1 MMLKRWWI
9 YQQERFPILK
19 HGMLILVFSSATVL
33 YSALLSDRT
42 PNSRSLLVA
51 FLTFFL
57 FFLQLRIID
66 EFKDYNE
73 DRRYRPY
80 RPVPRGLI
88 DLKELGIVGILG
100 AAIQL
105 YLAYSLSI
113 DLAILLGL
121 VWIYMLLMSQEFF
134 LKPFLKTH
142 PILYLISHNLIL
154 PLICLYGSA
163 CDWLVAKESMPL
175 EILWFLV
182 ASSSTGLVIEIG
194 RKIRA
199 PQDEEVGVETY
210 SVLWGRDNAVL
221 VWCFVILLSSV
232 SSYFAAEQIGFS
244 RPFGFLLFILGTG
257 VSLIAY
263 VFFNRPTRKGAKLI
277 DTMSGLWTLSIY
289 LSLGIVPFFL
299 HYEVYRFPAG

>member
-9 YQQERFPILK
+9 YQQERFPILQ
-19 HGMLILVFSSATVL
+19 HGMLILVFSSATVF
-33 YSALLSDRT
+33 YSALLRDRE
-42 PNSRSLLVA
+42 PNSRSILVA
-51 FLTFFL
+51 FLTLFL

-66 EFKDYNE
+66 EFKDYDD

-88 DLKELGIVGILG
+88 DLKELGIVGILS
-100 AAIQL
+100 AVVQL
-105 YLAYSLSI
+105 YIAYSLSF
-113 DLAILLGL
+113 DLAIVLGF

-134 LKPFLKTH
+134 LKSLLKTQ
-142 PILYLISHNLIL
+142 PILYLVSHNLII

-163 CDWLVAKESMPL
+163 CDWLVAGESMPI
-175 EILWFLV
+175 EIFWLLV

-221 VWCFVILLSSV
+221 VWCFVVLLSSIT
-232 SSYFAAEQIGFS
+232 SYFAAEQIGFS
-244 RPFGFLLFILGTG
+244 RPFGFLLFVLGMG

-263 VFFNRPTRKGAKLI
+263 VFFNRPTRQGAKLI
-277 DTMSGLWTLSIY
+277 DIMSGLWTLSIY
-289 LSLGIVPFFL
+289 LSLGVVPFFL
-299 HYEVYRFPAG
+299 HYEVYRFLAG

>member
-9 YQQERFPILK
+9 YQQERFPIFQ
-19 HGMLILVFSSATVL
+19 HGMLILVFSSATVC
-33 YSALLSDRT
+33 YSALLRDRV
-42 PNSRSLLVA
+42 PHSRSLLVA
-51 FLTFFL
+51 FISLFL

-66 EFKDYNE
+66 EFKDYDD

-88 DLKELGIVGILG
+88 DLKELGIVGLLS
-100 AAIQL
+100 AAVQL
-105 YLAYSLSI
+105 YLAYSLRA
-113 DLAILLGL
+113 DLAILLGF
-121 VWIYMLLMSQEFF
+121 VWIYMLFMSQEFF
-134 LKPFLKTH
+134 IKSFLKTN
-142 PILYLISHNLIL
+142 PILYLISHNLII
-154 PLICLYGSA
+154 PLICLYGTA
-163 CDWLVAKESMPL
+163 CDWLVLGESPPL

-221 VWCFVILLSSV
+221 VWCFVILLSSIT
-232 SSYFAAEQIGFS
+232 SYFAAEQIGFS
-244 RPFGFLLFILGTG
+244 RPFGFVLFVLGMG
-257 VSLIAY
+257 VSCIAY

-289 LSLGIVPFFL
+289 LSLGVVPFFL
-299 HYEVYRFPAG
+299 HYEVYRFLAG

>member
-1 MMLKRWWI
+1 MLRIMLKRWWI
-9 YQQERFPILK
+9 YQQERFPLLQNGI
-19 HGMLILVFSSATVL
+19 LILVFSSATVF
-33 YSALLSDRT
+33 YSALLRDRN
-42 PNSRSLLVA
+42 PNSEAILVA
-51 FLTFFL
+51 FTTLFL

-66 EFKDYNE
+66 EFKDYDD

-88 DLKELGIVGILG
+88 DLKELGTLGIFSAG
-100 AAIQL
+100 IQL
-105 YLAYSLSI
+105 YLAYSLCI
-113 DLAILLGL
+113 DLAILLGF

-134 LKPFLKTH
+134 IKPLLKTH
-142 PILYLISHNLIL
+142 PILYLVSHNLII
-154 PLICLYGSA
+154 PLICLYGTA
-163 CDWLVAKESMPL
+163 CDWLVLGESLPL
-175 EILWFLV
+175 EIFWFLV

-221 VWCFVILLSSV
+221 VWCSVIILSSIT
-232 SSYFAAEQIGFS
+232 SYFAAEQIGFS
-244 RPFGFLLFILGTG
+244 RPFGFLVFVLGTG

-277 DTMSGLWTLSIY
+277 DTMSALWTLSIY
-289 LSLGIVPFFL
+289 LSLGIVPFF
-299 HYEVYRFPAG
+299 VPFFPPL